1 MDSLPDFFFSSFFY
15 LKVRSARELDRG
27 TEYLAL
33 PPPRVSSCN
42 GPKSTGVTVWR
53 GNTICVI
60 TLAVFMGDGII
71 NKPPPTT
78 NPPYTSRHPPHS
90 PRPSSPLLLS
100 SPLALLPPHHHCTIH
115 AYLNHTR
122 PIKKK
127 KEKKRGKKRESPDAS
142 PDNYS
147 IISSCHRGNYRSGGP
162 CAGRTCRPERG
173 GLSWG
178 REGKEWERDSGGRVY
193 ACVRA
198 CVCVEGGRWGCGWG
212 GVVYKM
218 EIYDRETV
226 ASFSLRTG
234 YN

>member
-1 MDSLPDFFFSSFFY
+1 MDGQSAWLFSSSFFY
-15 LKVRSARELDRG
+15 LEVRSARELDRG

-127 KEKKRGKKRESPDAS
+127 RKKEGKKKRKPRRLSWQLFYHFQLSPGQL
-142 PDNYS
+142 P
-147 IISSCHRGNYRSGGP
+147 IGGP
-162 CAGRTCRPERG
+162 LCRSDMQARKRRLELGERRKRMG
-173 GLSWG
+173 
-178 REGKEWERDSGGRVY
+178 EGQR
-193 ACVRA
+193 RA
-198 CVCVEGGRWGCGWG
+198 CVCVCARMCVCVRREVGVWVRGCSVQNGNLWQRDGGFFLSPHW
-212 GVVYKM
+212 
-218 EIYDRETV
+218 I
-226 ASFSLRTG
+226 
-234 YN
+234 

>member
-78 NPPYTSRHPPHS
+78 NPLYTSRHPPHS

-127 KEKKRGKKRESPDAS
+127 KKKRGGKKEKAQTPLLT
-142 PDNYS
+142 
-147 IISSCHRGNYRSGGP
+147 IILSFPVVTGAITDRGALVQVGHAGPKEEAWVGGEKEKNGRGTAEGVCMRV
-162 CAGRTCRPERG
+162 CAH
-173 GLSWG
+173 
-178 REGKEWERDSGGRVY
+178 
-193 ACVRA
+193 
-198 CVCVEGGRWGCGWG
+198 VCVWKEGGG
-212 GVVYKM
+212 GVGEGV
-218 EIYDRETV
+218 
-226 ASFSLRTG
+226 
-234 YN
+234 